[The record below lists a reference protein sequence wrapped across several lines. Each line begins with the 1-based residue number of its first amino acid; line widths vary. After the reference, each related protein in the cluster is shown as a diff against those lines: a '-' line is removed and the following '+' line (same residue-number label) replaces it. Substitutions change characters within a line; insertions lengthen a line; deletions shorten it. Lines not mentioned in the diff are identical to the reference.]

1 MPNDRLITVQG
12 FLEQFRQQHLHRQE
26 KPFCFV
32 LGAGASRMSK
42 IPTGGEL
49 AMDWLRD
56 LHRDLDFS
64 GQSLE
69 AWATAEN
76 LGIPSFDLKQIATF
90 YSQLYEKRFHDSP
103 ESGYAYLEDV
113 MRDKEPSYGYS
124 VLAYLLSETQHK
136 IVITTNF
143 DNLVADA
150 LSIHSTVFPLVVGHD
165 SLAHYARVELRRPLI
180 AKVHGGLGF
189 APKSEPDDLS
199 CLTDGWCKA
208 LRRIFERCSP
218 IIIGYDGNDGSLMHL
233 LEGMPDDSIDNLRW
247 CFYAPDGRPEEDL
260 KRVPRRVSDLVTKKH
275 GRLVPIPGFD
285 EIMLLLQRQMSSV
298 VKMPNLRER
307 MQERAKQ
314 RHELYSKQESELNE
328 RVSGKAKAT
337 PPASATH
344 AAPDVNALL
353 KDAMVEL
360 AATNKVKP
368 WWQWDNEAEDA
379 ASVDERNEI
388 YQRGLAALP
397 ESSELLGCYALF
409 LLNERKEMDKA
420 EEFYKRAIEADPK
433 QADNLGNYAVFL
445 AEERKEMDKAEEFY
459 QRAIEADPKNA
470 NALGNY
476 ATFLKNE
483 RKEMGKA
490 EEFYQRA
497 IEADPKHANALGN
510 YANFLQNERKEMDKA
525 EVFYQRA
532 IEANPK
538 HANNLGNYAIFLQS
552 KRKETDKAEEFYKRA
567 IDADPKQANILGKYS
582 QLCFLKRRLE
592 EGMKYLKQAEALGAN
607 DRSLAVELVFYRLAH
622 DATSWPDKLLQM
634 AELLALGARSPNWP
648 LEGNVAIAEAARH
661 PNPALLRAIAGVIS
675 HNEPL
680 EGLSKFPEWP
690 GHKAVATSAIAKPSP
705 KKK

>member
-1 MPNDRLITVQG
+1 
-12 FLEQFRQQHLHRQE
+12 
-26 KPFCFV
+26 
-32 LGAGASRMSK
+32 
-42 IPTGGEL
+42 
-49 AMDWLRD
+49 
-56 LHRDLDFS
+56 
-64 GQSLE
+64 
-69 AWATAEN
+69 
-76 LGIPSFDLKQIATF
+76 
-90 YSQLYEKRFHDSP
+90 
-103 ESGYAYLEDV
+103 
-113 MRDKEPSYGYS
+113 
-124 VLAYLLSETQHK
+124 
-136 IVITTNF
+136 
-143 DNLVADA
+143 
-150 LSIHSTVFPLVVGHD
+150 
-165 SLAHYARVELRRPLI
+165 
-180 AKVHGGLGF
+180 
-189 APKSEPDDLS
+189 
-199 CLTDGWCKA
+199 
-208 LRRIFERCSP
+208 
-218 IIIGYDGNDGSLMHL
+218 MHL

-497 IEADPKHANALGN
+497 IEA
-510 YANFLQNERKEMDKA
+510 
-525 EVFYQRA
+525 
-532 IEANPK
+532 NPK

-567 IDADPKQANILGKYS
+567 IDADPKQANILGNYS